1 MSLKSAMRQTARR
14 APRLLGE
21 STELVRRFVRSRQN
35 PDGGFQDRAGQS
47 DLYYTIFGLDAL
59 AALDE
64 TPDLAALENFL
75 RSFGDGAQLDFVH
88 LTCLA
93 RCWSELPAKKI
104 PRAALLKRLMTFRAR
119 DGGFAPTPGAAHST
133 AYACLL
139 AGEAF
144 RALGIGPTESTQRRK
159 GKHEGAE
166 VAGAFGERALPVGIS
181 GRAASP
187 KPPQL
192 MEAASAFAPL
202 PLALRLRVKLFPSLG
217 KSSPPSFQGSEA
229 GECGNQEIRKPEQS
243 GTAIPAV
250 KSDRSTTANLQSA
263 IFNRQLL
270 RFLEKFRSRDSAFAN
285 ESGHEYGA
293 VPATA
298 AAVALLVEVGA
309 PVPDKIAPWLLA
321 RCHARG
327 GFCATPQTPLPD
339 LLSTAVALHALA
351 TLGTPLD
358 GIKEPCLTFI
368 DSLWDSA
375 GGFHGHWA
383 DDALDVEYTFYALLA
398 LGHLA

>member
-1 MSLKSAMRQTARR
+1 MSLKLAMRQTARR

-21 STELVRRFVRSRQN
+21 SAELVRRFVRSRQN

-59 AALDE
+59 AAFDE
-64 TPDLAALENFL
+64 TPDLATLENFL

-93 RCWSELPAKKI
+93 RCWSELPAEKI
-104 PRAALLKRLMTFRAR
+104 PRAALLERLMTFRAR
-119 DGGFAPTPGAAHST
+119 DGGFAPTPGAETST

-139 AGEAF
+139 AGETF

-159 GKHEGAE
+159 VQAQGAE
-166 VAGAFGERALPVGIS
+166 V
-181 GRAASP
+181 
-187 KPPQL
+187 
-192 MEAASAFAPL
+192 AFAPL
-202 PLALRLRVKLFPSLG
+202 PLAWRLRVKLFPSLG
-217 KSSPPSFQGSEA
+217 KIRATLLQALEKLRTADGSYANEP
-229 GECGNQEIRKPEQS
+229 GLPLG
-243 GTAIPAV
+243 
-250 KSDRSTTANLQSA
+250 STT
-263 IFNRQLL
+263 
-270 RFLEKFRSRDSAFAN
+270 
-285 ESGHEYGA
+285 
-293 VPATA
+293 ATA

-309 PVPDKIAPWLLA
+309 PVPGEIAPWLLA

-351 TLGTPLD
+351 ALGTPLD
-358 GIKEPCLTFI
+358 DIKEPCLNFI

>member
-1 MSLKSAMRQTARR
+1 MSLKLAMRQTARR

-47 DLYYTIFGLDAL
+47 DLYYTVFGLDAL
-59 AALDE
+59 AALDL
-64 TPDLAALENFL
+64 PCDAAALENFL
-75 RSFGDGAQLDFVH
+75 RPFGDGHQLDFVH

-93 RCWSELPAKKI
+93 RCWSELPPGKI
-104 PRAALLKRLMTFRAR
+104 PRAALLERLLTFRAH

-144 RALGIGPTESTQRRK
+144 QALEINPLELSK
-159 GKHEGAE
+159 PWKI
-166 VAGAFGERALPVGIS
+166 L
-181 GRAASP
+181 AS
-187 KPPQL
+187 
-192 MEAASAFAPL
+192 
-202 PLALRLRVKLFPSLG
+202 VFPSLG
-217 KSSPPSFQGSEA
+217 KTFQGSEDSEL
-229 GECGNQEIRKPEQS
+229 GKQEIRNPGKS
-243 GTAIPAV
+243 GTAVPAV
-250 KSDRSTTANLQSA
+250 NSNRSPTANLTSH
-263 IFNRQLL
+263 IFHLTLQ
-270 RFLEKFRSRDSAFAN
+270 RFLERFRSADGAFAN
-285 ESGHEYGA
+285 EPGYEFGA

-298 AAVALLVEVGA
+298 AAVALLAEVGA
-309 PVPDKIAPWLLA
+309 PVPAELAPWLLA

-327 GFCATPQTPLPD
+327 GFCATPQTPMPD
-339 LLSTAVALHALA
+339 LLSTATALHALA
-351 TLGTPLD
+351 ALGTPLD
-358 GIKEPCLTFI
+358 GIRESCLSFV
-368 DSLWDSA
+368 DSLWDNT